1 MKPYTNYIFKFAGLI
16 LIASLLMGCEKVKDA
31 SEFDLLY
38 NVPQS
43 EISIDSGMLITD
55 DEYNLVIEKRIHLD
69 LDSIRDKHN
78 FDKIEDARFDYIRL
92 EALSPANMNLDWITN
107 LRATV
112 SSAGSGE
119 QDIATYAGQDAGKP
133 MIDLRLSD
141 VSILEHL
148 MNETFTLKIYTT
160 IQGPLPDDEM
170 KIITKSRIRIT
181 VQPI

>member
-1 MKPYTNYIFKFAGLI
+1 MKPYTHFILRFTGLI
-16 LIASLLMGCEKVKDA
+16 LIAFFIQSCEKVKDA
-31 SEFDLLY
+31 TEFDLLY

-43 EISIDSGMLITD
+43 EITVDSGMLITD
-55 DEYNLVIEKRIHLD
+55 NEYNLVIEKTIHLD
-69 LDSIRDKHN
+69 LDSIRNKHN
-78 FDKIEDARFDYIRL
+78 FDKIEDARFDFIRL
-92 EALSPANMNLDWITN
+92 EAQSPSNMNLDWITK

-112 SSAGSGE
+112 SSRGSGE
-119 QDIATYAGQDAGKP
+119 KDVATYAGEDAGKP
-133 MIDLRLSD
+133 TIDLRLSD

-181 VQPI
+181 VQPL